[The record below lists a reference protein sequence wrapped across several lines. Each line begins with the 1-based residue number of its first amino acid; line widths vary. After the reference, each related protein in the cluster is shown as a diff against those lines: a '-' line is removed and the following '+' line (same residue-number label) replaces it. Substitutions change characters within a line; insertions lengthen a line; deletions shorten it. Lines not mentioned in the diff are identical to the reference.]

1 MKTQTKVEKEKLRL
15 LKYSPL
21 AEKYGCSVGYVR
33 MVLLGGERVSDS
45 VRAQKILR
53 DAVDMLEILER
64 ETKVTL

>member
-33 MVLLGGERVSDS
+33 MVLLGERVSDS